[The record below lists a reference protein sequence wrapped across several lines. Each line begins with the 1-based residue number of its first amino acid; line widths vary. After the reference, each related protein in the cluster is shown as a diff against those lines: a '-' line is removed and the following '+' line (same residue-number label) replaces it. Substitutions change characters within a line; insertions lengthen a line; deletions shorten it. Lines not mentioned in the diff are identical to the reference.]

1 MVDAYWQIG
10 KRIVQEEQ
18 QGESLFTDPSDL
30 AQRCRL
36 SSDHLERLAHVG
48 ALSSFGL
55 SRRKAL
61 WQVAEVSG
69 RNKPLFERLAPEE
82 DSPLEEMSS
91 IEETMADYGGLNLTT
106 GPHLMHYFRPE
117 LNRRGVVPTNRLK
130 DCRNGQVV
138 KVAGAVIVRQRPGTA
153 KGFVFLTMEDEVGT
167 VQAIIKP
174 DLYRQHRQ
182 LIVTSPLLL
191 IEGPLQI
198 SDGTISVKARRF
210 EKIQGEA
217 FVKSHDFH

>member
-1 MVDAYWQIG
+1 MHG
-10 KRIVQEEQ
+10 LKRNAGERIEIEQEIQ
-18 QGESLFTDPSDL
+18 KFNNPGDL
-30 AQRCRL
+30 AHRCEL
-36 SSDHLERLAHVG
+36 SPDELERLAHVG
-48 ALSSFGL
+48 ALAAFGL

-69 RNKPLFERLAPEE
+69 RNAPLFEQLAPEE
-82 DSPLEEMSS
+82 DSPLAEMSG

-106 GPHLMHYFRPE
+106 GPHLMHYFRGE
-117 LNRRGVVPTNRLK
+117 LNRRGVTPMARLK
-130 DCRNGQVV
+130 DCRNGQLIT
-138 KVAGAVIVRQRPGTA
+138 VAGAVIVRQRPGTA
-153 KGFVFLTMEDEVGT
+153 KGFVFLTMEDEGGT

-198 SDGTISVKARRF
+198 QDGTISVKARTF
-210 EKIQGEA
+210 ERLQGKTTL
-217 FVKSHDFH
+217 KSHDFH